1 MKSLD
6 SHQTHFYRERVGSI
20 RQGIP
25 HLQTLMF
32 IEMMQVSGIIVW
44 VQVETTLVA
53 RELWHRSHLVDTWA
67 DLDCIYQ
74 HISTFKGCP
83 YIGSQ
88 LAVHS
93 TNTPV
98 IVTTIMPTVE
108 LKHAKGKTNN

>member
-93 TNTPV
+93 N
-98 IVTTIMPTVE
+98 
-108 LKHAKGKTNN
+108 